1 MGLLSTLANAHS
13 HAAPFVHSKCAI
25 QKKKKRQ
32 QQTKTRKAPYE
43 SVRTDTDTAGPGA
56 QAVREASVPS

>member
-1 MGLLSTLANAHS
+1 MLTRTQLRLCTQNA
-13 HAAPFVHSKCAI
+13 PYKN
-25 QKKKKRQ
+25 QKKKKEKKRQ